1 MPPYRLGLATMCDPV
16 SATFS
21 RASSSADCPDAVS
34 SPPTPPSSDASRFS
48 TTSVVGFM
56 IRV

>member
-1 MPPYRLGLATMCDPV
+1 MCEPV

-21 RASSSADCPDAVS
+21 RASVSADCPEAVS
-34 SPPTPPSSDASRFS
+34 SAPTPPSSDASRFS